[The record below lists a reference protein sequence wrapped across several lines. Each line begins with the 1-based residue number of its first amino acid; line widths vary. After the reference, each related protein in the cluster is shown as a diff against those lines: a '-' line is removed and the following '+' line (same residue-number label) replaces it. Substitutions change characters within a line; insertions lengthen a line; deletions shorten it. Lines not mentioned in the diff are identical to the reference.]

1 MNPGDR
7 VAGSRPRSGGR
18 TREGAL
24 NGTLTLTSAADA
36 GTTLR
41 VVLPV
46 PDNRSG

>member
-18 TREGAL
+18 PRE
-24 NGTLTLTSAADA
+24 GTLTLTSAADA